1 MCGCECCV
9 GCTDACESILFDL
22 CLNVVHARVLCGV
35 YACES
40 CQFDASGLRGVCSC
54 ESITCYVL
62 RVGVFVWG
70 AGFNNR
76 CDDNICRGVCE
87 LMRTYWMFAMCTCPS
102 V

>member
-40 CQFDASGLRGVCSC
+40 
-54 ESITCYVL
+54 
-62 RVGVFVWG
+62 
-70 AGFNNR
+70 
-76 CDDNICRGVCE
+76 
-87 LMRTYWMFAMCTCPS
+87 M
-102 V
+102 